1 MRTFIAVLFASTVV
15 TLLVAQV
22 REHGSKSVPPDPDTT
37 HLISSLDGSKLFQ
50 AYCAVCHGLDA
61 RGSGPMAPA
70 LKTAPPDLTRLAARN
85 GGTFPAA
92 RMARVITGDEPLS
105 AGHGS
110 RNMPIWG
117 PIFSQIAWDQ
127 DLGRIRV
134 HNLAGYLERIQER

>member
-1 MRTFIAVLFASTVV
+1 MAS
-15 TLLVAQV
+15 
-22 REHGSKSVPPDPDTT
+22 
-37 HLISSLDGSKLFQ
+37 
-50 AYCAVCHGLDA
+50 
-61 RGSGPMAPA
+61 A
-70 LKTAPPDLTRLAARN
+70 LKTTPPDLTRLAARN

-92 RMARVITGDEPLS
+92 HMARVITGDEPLS